1 MEKVGGY
8 VNKGKKRG
16 KQRQHGGSMF
26 SRVASAAA
34 VPLILLGLHKFAT
47 RKRSRNG
54 KKSRKTKRR

>member
-8 VNKGKKRG
+8 KTPTKRKK
-16 KQRQHGGSMF
+16 KQMGGSMF

-54 KKSRKTKRR
+54 KKSRKMKRR